1 MADKKIYELNPVN
14 DIGGNTMFELMFS
27 MIILFGGMI
36 ALPAIYVIVE
46 RFLRRQERKPKRKPG
61 RGA

>member
-1 MADKKIYELNPVN
+1 M
-14 DIGGNTMFELMFS
+14 TFELMFYLS
-27 MIILFGGMI
+27 MIFGGMI

-46 RFLRRQERKPKRKPG
+46 RYLRRQERKPKRKPG